1 MIGLVPNFY
10 VAFSAIIHLPSRSQA
25 QASRPQATG
34 IDQCPPPR
42 DIQSKPYT
50 DPDVPAPYGEGYQY
64 TATANGKAWTGQT
77 AATKDDYLAP
87 EYELKA
93 EAINERNDKIHCD
106 YGGKRLIKNGEVANP
121 YLRLTTIK

>member
-1 MIGLVPNFY
+1 MIGLIPNFY
-10 VAFSAIIHLPSRSQA
+10 VAFSAIIQLPSRSQA
-25 QASRPQATG
+25 QASRPQATS
-34 IDQCPPPR
+34 IDQCPTPR

-50 DPDVPAPYGEGYQY
+50 DPDVPTPYGEGYQY
-64 TATANGKAWTGQT
+64 TATADGKAWTGQT

-106 YGGKRLIKNGEVANP
+106 YGGKRLIKNGEVADP

>member
-1 MIGLVPNFY
+1 MIGLIPNFY

-34 IDQCPPPR
+34 IDHCPTPR

>member
-1 MIGLVPNFY
+1 MIGLIPNFY

-25 QASRPQATG
+25 QASRPQATS
-34 IDQCPPPR
+34 IDHCPTPR
-42 DIQSKPYT
+42 DIRSKPYT

-106 YGGKRLIKNGEVANP
+106 YGGKRLIKNGEVADP

>member
-1 MIGLVPNFY
+1 M
-10 VAFSAIIHLPSRSQA
+10 LPSA
-25 QASRPQATG
+25 QSSICHLAARPRLQGPRPQATG
-34 IDQCPPPR
+34 HRHRPLPHPPR

-106 YGGKRLIKNGEVANP
+106 YGGKRLIKNGEVADP

>member
-1 MIGLVPNFY
+1 MIGLIPNFY
-10 VAFSAIIHLPSRSQA
+10 AVFSALNNLQSRTQSSTSPS
-25 QASRPQATG
+25 QATG
-34 IDQCPPPR
+34 IDQCPAPR

-50 DPDVPAPYGEGYQY
+50 DPDLPTPYGEGYQY
-64 TATANGKAWTGQT
+64 TAMANGKTWTGQT

-93 EAINERNDKIHCD
+93 ESVNERNGKIHCD
-106 YGGKRLIKNGEVANP
+106 YGGKRLIKNGEVADP